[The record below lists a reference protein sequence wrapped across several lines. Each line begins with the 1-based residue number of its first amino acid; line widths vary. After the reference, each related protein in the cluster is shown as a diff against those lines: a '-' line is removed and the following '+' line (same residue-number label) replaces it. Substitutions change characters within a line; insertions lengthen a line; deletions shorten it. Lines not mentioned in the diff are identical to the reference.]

1 MGDQTLGLILHIQPP
16 QLSKNFTWSAATSS
30 NVIEH
35 IVCFIQDEN
44 TLRIS
49 SAELCTSACW
59 VSWGFCW
66 RNAQLCQVSR
76 CTLKLCYSVCQLLF
90 LVNMISKFA
99 GSSFCL
105 TVNVEDE
112 NTKQHKTPY
121 WLPDAQLI
129 TGHQLNMKPL
139 IPTLSAHLPG
149 QFWIYL
155 FSDILPA
162 PKRHCCKRQ
171 CQKHCWCWALLHWTL
186 LHLPVV
192 HVASYFVI
200 EDDQVDHVIFT
211 FGKTVALLISCLCF
225 PRGHVL
231 SRDWCEVPSLSLL
244 FLKILVMLAFL
255 QSVGTSPHHH
265 SFS

>member
-44 TLRIS
+44 TLLIN

-59 VSWGFCW
+59 VSWGFSW
-66 RNAQLCQVSR
+66 PSAQLCQVSR

-105 TVNVEDE
+105 TVKVEDE

-129 TGHQLNMKPL
+129 TGQQLNMKPL

-155 FSDILPA
+155 FSA
-162 PKRHCCKRQ
+162 YFVSS
-171 CQKHCWCWALLHWTL
+171 QKTL
-186 LHLPVV
+186 LQETVSKTLLMLSTVTLSTISSTTGPCSQLFCHRRRSSWSRIIHL
-192 HVASYFVI
+192 
-200 EDDQVDHVIFT
+200 
-211 FGKTVALLISCLCF
+211 
-225 PRGHVL
+225 
-231 SRDWCEVPSLSLL
+231 W
-244 FLKILVMLAFL
+244 
-255 QSVGTSPHHH
+255 
-265 SFS
+265 